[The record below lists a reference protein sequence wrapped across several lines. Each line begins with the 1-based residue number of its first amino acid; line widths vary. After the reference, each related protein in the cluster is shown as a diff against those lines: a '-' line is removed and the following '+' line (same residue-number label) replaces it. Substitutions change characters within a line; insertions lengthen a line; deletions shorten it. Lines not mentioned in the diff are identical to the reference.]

1 MPTDP
6 MPEPLYIDAPGGPV
20 FAVYHR
26 PADAAPAGR
35 PAVLFCAPWGW
46 NETVSY
52 HSRRTWAEALAEAGH
67 PVLRFD
73 LPAVG
78 DSAGAPAE
86 ADLLDRWIAAVG
98 AAATRL
104 AELAPGR
111 ELVALGMELGGLLA
125 LEAARGEAPIDAIA
139 LWAMPKGGRGFVRTV
154 QAFSAMQR
162 WAGGPDGDSPLPE
175 GWIEA
180 AGFVLSAETSAALR
194 KLKPTAGEPP
204 AGVARFLVLGRDEIE
219 PEADLVAH
227 LGSAGAAVE
236 ADLGP
241 GWDDM
246 VLHPGYTVP
255 PPLVMERLA
264 AWLTQG
270 DRDGVPPAAAVGEPA
285 DRAGLGAG
293 SPGSESVLV
302 DPDAGAWHER
312 VLDGLPADSFGVLAD
327 PAGGAPPADE
337 PVVLFLNAGAV
348 RHIGPNRIWVDSAR
362 ELAGRGVRS
371 VRLDLAGI
379 GEADGP
385 SARFAEISEFYDPGF
400 GDQVVA
406 ILDALERAGVGRR
419 FVVVGLCSGGYW
431 SFRVSLRDPRVV
443 ETVLLNPGA
452 LRWRSSLVMEQH
464 GKGLGMLA
472 SGRLW
477 KKTLRGEFEAK
488 QIRAFLELAMRRLSQ
503 IARGLLRRLR
513 GGGEEGQPLE
523 RSSEIEED
531 LDALRDKSVPAVLA
545 FSQDEMTA
553 EELRGFGIFDQLAR
567 WPNLTA
573 VELPGVDH
581 ALAST
586 SAQEAARELIGD
598 VVAGDALRA
607 ARAQAGSR

>member
-1 MPTDP
+1 
-6 MPEPLYIDAPGGPV
+6 MPEALYIDAPGGPV
-20 FAVYHR
+20 FGVFHR
-26 PADAAPAGR
+26 PAEAAPAGL

-52 HSRRTWAEALAEAGH
+52 HSRRSWAEALAEAGH

-86 ADLLDRWIAAVG
+86 AGLLDRWVGAVG
-98 AAATRL
+98 AAAARL

-125 LEAARGEAPIDAIA
+125 LEAARGGAPIEAIA
-139 LWAMPKGGRGFVRTV
+139 LWATPKGGRGFVRTV

-162 WAGGPDGDSPLPE
+162 WDGDPDGDSPLPE
-175 GWIEA
+175 GWVEA
-180 AGFVLSAETSAALR
+180 AGFVLSAETSTALR
-194 KLKPTAGEPP
+194 GLKPTASPPP
-204 AGVARFLVLGRDEIE
+204 AGVGRFLVLGRDEIE
-219 PEADLVAH
+219 PEATLVEH

-255 PPLVMERLA
+255 PPAVMERLA
-264 AWLTQG
+264 AWLAG
-270 DRDGVPPAAAVGEPA
+270 GVREGAPAATAVGEPA
-285 DRAGLGAG
+285 R
-293 SPGSESVLV
+293 LV
-302 DPDAGAWHER
+302 DPDAGAWREE
-312 VLDGLPADSFGVLAD
+312 VLAGLPADTFGVLAD
-327 PAGGAPPADE
+327 PAGDAAGATGDD
-337 PVVLFLNAGAV
+337 VVLFLNAGAV

-362 ELAGRGVRS
+362 ELAARGVRS
-371 VRLDLAGI
+371 VRVDLAGI

-385 SARFAEISEFYDPGF
+385 SARFAEISEFYDPAF
-400 GDQVVA
+400 GEQVVA
-406 ILDALERAGVGRR
+406 VVDALERAGVAKR

-431 SFRVSLRDPRVV
+431 SFRVSLRDRRVA
-443 ETVLLNPGA
+443 ETILLNPGA

-464 GKGLGMLA
+464 GKGLGMLT

-477 KKTLRGEFEAK
+477 KKTLRGEFGAR
-488 QIRAFLELAMRRLSQ
+488 QIRAFLELALRRLAQ
-503 IARGLLRRLR
+503 LARGVLRKLR
-513 GGGEEGQPLE
+513 GGGAAGQPLE
-523 RSSEIEED
+523 RSAEIEED
-531 LDALRDKSVPAVLA
+531 LDALRDKGVAAVLA
-545 FSQDEMTA
+545 FSQDEMT
-553 EELRGFGIFDQLAR
+553 ESELRGFGIFDQLER

-586 SAQEAARELIGD
+586 SAQEAARELIRE
-598 VVAGDALRA
+598 VVAGDADRA
-607 ARAQAGSR
+607 ARPRG